1 MFPFSSWRNVFVKGL
16 IFRLSLI
23 YEKYNYDTMILQF
36 SMLPE
41 GKSKTTQGYVSIIF
55 WCLISPLDDI
65 YDISRGHSAVFDN
78 ESCRILENMNNYCL
92 SITLKVCNWSLQSIF
107 ESFEHDVKLKTKQL
121 IDCSILNI
129 VLSMYVL

>member
-1 MFPFSSWRNVFVKGL
+1 
-16 IFRLSLI
+16 
-23 YEKYNYDTMILQF
+23 MILQF

-78 ESCRILENMNNYCL
+78 ESCCILENMNNYCL
-92 SITLKVCNWSLQSIF
+92 SIFGLSVK
-107 ESFEHDVKLKTKQL
+107 SFEYDVKLK
-121 IDCSILNI
+121 S
-129 VLSMYVL
+129 